1 MAHRRG
7 PRWVASGYDKRLGR
21 KIHLGTFDSRKEA
34 LEAEADHR
42 VKLRPSGRETC
53 DGFAERWT
61 RDYPRPRASTNKH
74 NAERVKRFAE
84 DFKGVKLSQ
93 LDRPAA
99 RAWAMKNKGNHSA
112 VRAMFGDAVRDGLIQ
127 ANPFANLRLPGSRGR
142 KDIAALT
149 ERELTALADLAL
161 DPRMELGEFGLEYRA
176 MILFA
181 GYVGLRPGELFALR
195 SEDVDGQLCTI
206 ERSLSKT
213 GEIGP
218 TKTGRARTVTVPPPA
233 QLALRSVPEHR
244 SGLLFSSPRD
254 RMWRQH
260 THHRYWSWLRK
271 LAGRP
276 GLDFYELRHCAATM
290 LLERRDAVGRRAAAR
305 PHRRWAARDGA
316 LRSPL
321 RSRSPR
327 TSARSVGRADRAHA
341 ALGSAAG
348 AEGLV
353 RPGSSGSCTPIDSPP
368 AMASSGVG

>member
-7 PRWVASGYDKRLGR
+7 RRWVASGYDKQLGR
-21 KIHLGTFDSRKEA
+21 KIHLATFDSRKEA

-42 VKLRPSGRETC
+42 VKRRPSGRETC
-53 DGFAERWT
+53 DDFAERWT

-84 DFKGVKLSQ
+84 DFKGVKLSAV
-93 LDRPAA
+93 DRPTA
-99 RAWAMKNKGNHSA
+99 RAWAMKHKGNHSA
-112 VRAMFGDAVRDGLIQ
+112 VRAMFGDAVRDGLIA

-142 KDIAALT
+142 KDIVALT

-161 DPRMELGEFGLEYRA
+161 NPRMELGEFGIEYRA
-176 MILFA
+176 VILFA

-195 SEDVDGQLCTI
+195 TGDVDGQLCRI

-213 GEIGP
+213 GEVGP

-271 LAGRP
+271 LANRP

-290 LLERRDAVGRRAAAR
+290 LLERGATPWDVAQQLG
-305 PHRRWAARDGA
+305 HTDGGQ
-316 LRSPL
+316 LVMELYGHPSE
-321 RSRSPR
+321 
-327 TSARSVGRADRAHA
+327 
-341 ALGSAAG
+341 AG
-348 AEGLV
+348 ARARLLAAWDAQTGPVPL
-353 RPGSSGSCTPIDSPP
+353 SG
-368 AMASSGVG
+368 ARREEKAS